1 MSQGWGGGDGWTPEA
16 YWPVSLAELLNSRQ
30 LRDPVSKSK
39 ALRKR
44 PLLTSGLPVCVLM
57 PSHEHPWEHGPTS
70 APRAPCAPTHTRT
83 HTHTVVFELCPGF
96 HLMLTVQSSLVC
108 I

>member
-1 MSQGWGGGDGWTPEA
+1 MSQGWGSGDGWTPET

-70 APRAPCAPTHTRT
+70 APRAPTHKLT
-83 HTHTVVFELCPGF
+83 HTHT
-96 HLMLTVQSSLVC
+96 HSC

>member
-1 MSQGWGGGDGWTPEA
+1 MSQGWGSGDGWTPEA

-70 APRAPCAPTHTRT
+70 APRAPTHKRT
-83 HTHTVVFELCPGF
+83 HTHTQLY
-96 HLMLTVQSSLVC
+96 
-108 I
+108 